1 MTERRFVVLGDVVDS
16 RNVSNRDSLRE
27 NLEQTLSEINNEY
40 ESGIRAPFRFL
51 KGVDELGAVLSD
63 ISILYEAIKRIY
75 VETRPVKI
83 RFAGAL
89 GEVDVG
95 ADAEDIAEM
104 DGPVFHR
111 ADRLLSELTD
121 EGRLFRL
128 DTSDDFADVLL
139 GNHVNLN
146 LMFMDSWTPKEME
159 IVTRYEKRKNQA
171 EVAAEL
177 DVSQQRV
184 SNALRETD
192 WKVFHR
198 MELELNDALEI
209 HESLLKHDYSI

>member
-16 RNVSNRDSLRE
+16 RSVSNRASLRE
-27 NLEQTLSEINNEY
+27 NLERTLSDINHEY
-40 ESGIRAPFRFL
+40 KSEIRAPFRFL
-51 KGVDELGAVLSD
+51 KGIDELGAVLSD
-63 ISILYEAIKRIY
+63 VSILYEAIKRIY
-75 VETRPVKI
+75 VESYPVKI

-89 GEVDVG
+89 GDVDVG
-95 ADAEDIAEM
+95 ADAEDVAKM

-111 ADRLLSELTD
+111 ADRMLGELTD

-128 DTSDDFADVLL
+128 NTGDDFADVLL

-146 LMFMDSWTPKEME
+146 LMFMDSWTPKELE
-159 IVTRYEKRKNQA
+159 IVTQYEKRKNQA
-171 EVAAEL
+171 EVAADL

-209 HESLLKHDYSI
+209 YGSLLTHEYSI